1 MTAAKTVAGPGSP
14 SSPHLEPV
22 EVLVFRAA
30 AALYAD
36 AVSHVAGAPSFGFA
50 DPDFTAPFVRRARLA
65 LVAAFPAL
73 GEAVR
78 SS

>member
-1 MTAAKTVAGPGSP
+1 MSASKVVDAGSP

-22 EVLVFRAA
+22 EVLVVRAA

-36 AVSHVAGAPSFGFA
+36 AVSHVAGAPSFGCA
-50 DPDFTAPFVRRARLA
+50 DPAFTAPFVRRARLA

-78 SS
+78 SW